1 MDSVAGMRI
10 LARVV
15 ESGSFSAAARQL
27 GVAPSSVSR
36 QINELEEDLG
46 ARLFARTTRKLSL
59 TEAGHLYYERA
70 SGIINDVDEARL
82 ALSQL
87 GAPSGILRL
96 TVPSGIGRELVVSAV
111 PAFLDKYPAIKIVL
125 SMTDRM
131 LDIVDAGIDVAIRVG
146 RQQDSSF
153 KARKI
158 GESKRVVCASPEY
171 LKKTGIPK
179 RPADLESH
187 NCITWRD
194 HPGHNIWAFRG
205 PGGACKVRVS
215 GSFFAKNA
223 DAIVAATVAGLGL
236 SLLPDCNMGTEL
248 RQKQLRVVLDDY
260 DAIPATSPVY
270 AVHAHQRHV
279 PPKIRVFI
287 DFLIESFA
295 KARYLR

>member
-10 LARVV
+10 LVRVV
-15 ESGSFSAAARQL
+15 DSGSFSAAARQL

-36 QINELEEDLG
+36 QINELEDDLG

-59 TEAGHLYYERA
+59 TEAVQLYYERA
-70 SGIINDVDEARL
+70 SSIINEVDEAKL

-87 GAPSGILRL
+87 GSPSGILRI

-131 LDIVDAGIDVAIRVG
+131 VDIVDAGIDVAIRVG

-153 KARKI
+153 KARRI

-171 LKKTGIPK
+171 LKKAGIPK
-179 RPADLESH
+179 TPGDLESH
-187 NCITWRD
+187 TCITWRD
-194 HPGHNIWAFRG
+194 HPGHNSWAFRG
-205 PGGACKVRVS
+205 PNGASKVRVS

-236 SLLPDCNMGTEL
+236 SLLPDWNMGTEL
-248 RQKQLRVVLDDY
+248 RRKQLRVVLEDY
-260 DAIPATSPVY
+260 AAIPATSPVY
-270 AVHAHQRHV
+270 AVHAHHRHV

-295 KARYLR
+295 KARYS